1 MDRGEKMTNT
11 IAVEQDPDFARFRA
25 AGRLEALFEVLAM
38 LDKLIDGAE
47 GTYQANKGKDRGA
60 ELVAFGTLSGLRG
73 ASYRVARMAA
83 DGGGA

>member
-1 MDRGEKMTNT
+1 MTET
-11 IAVEQDPDFARFRA
+11 IAAEPDSLNGDFARVHT

-38 LDKLIDGAE
+38 LDKLIAGAE

-60 ELVAFGTLSGLRG
+60 ELVAFGTVSGLRG

-83 DGGGA
+83 GGGA